1 MESFGQRLRRIR
13 NGRGVSG
20 EALAA
25 AVGVSGSAIRLMETG
40 GTRQARLDVGVL
52 IAYALDVTP
61 LYLVFGDHA
70 PVVKRL
76 GKAKVKA

>member
-1 MESFGQRLRRIR
+1 MEPTDFGKRLRRLR
-13 NGRGVSG
+13 MERGVSSN
-20 EALAA
+20 ALAK
-25 AVGVSGSAIRLMETG
+25 AVGVTGPAIRLMESGVTK
-40 GTRQARLDVGVL
+40 QARLDVGVL

-76 GKAKVKA
+76 GKL